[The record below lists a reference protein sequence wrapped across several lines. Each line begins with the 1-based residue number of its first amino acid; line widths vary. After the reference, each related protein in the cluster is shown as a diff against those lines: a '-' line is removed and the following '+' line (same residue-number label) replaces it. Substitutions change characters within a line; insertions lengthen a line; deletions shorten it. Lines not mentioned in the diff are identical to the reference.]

1 MPSKTYRLSTPSTE
15 QRKERSLEDEAN
27 NLYLLREK
35 AAHIAKAARSATI
48 ANILA
53 PLLCI
58 PAFGDEVRPMRLH
71 IWLAYMFVAVTVR
84 TWIVYKLEHKAENIS
99 NPQRDLKMISFAMAI
114 VGFGWGLG
122 WVLMAPDLEMVNRM
136 IYVYMIT
143 AAMVGG
149 MFAYSVNKVTFYAFT
164 LPIMIPSLSTALWSM
179 DIFPWTFSVGLA
191 TLYIVVLSIS
201 KSFSETFEDSVRLR
215 FRNERLYQELANE
228 RDQSIAANVA
238 KSKFI
243 AVASHD
249 LRQPMHAV
257 NVYLDIVD
265 VDNFPEQDKL
275 LLGKIKNSITSLNSM
290 FDSLLNI
297 SKLDAHVTPI
307 NNRVFSLQEL
317 ANTLRDLNETRAK
330 SKGLTFK
337 ISCLDLNVCGDKLLL
352 QQIIGNLISNAI
364 QYTETGSIEIKL
376 ITQNDCLV
384 VEVIDTGCGVDDM
397 EQQHIFGEFYRAD
410 RTRSLHDGLGLG
422 LSIVQR
428 LCGLIGADVYLFSK
442 LGEGSK
448 FVVTTPYLVSSS
460 DETLAISETSLKPLQ
475 THRILQGKYIGVIED
490 NPIIIDAYRQTLASE
505 GAFVY
510 VLSESESELDAQ
522 LESINRIDCIL
533 SDYRLSQSTGDVLI
547 QKIRENYNEE
557 IPAIIVT
564 ADTSPSHFNLFAKL
578 NVQVLHKPVSFQEV
592 AQVIRRLVDVR

>member
-1 MPSKTYRLSTPSTE
+1 MPDDSKYARVGEVQS
-15 QRKERSLEDEAN
+15 N
-27 NLYLLREK
+27 NFYLLREK
-35 AAHIAKAARSATI
+35 ASHITKAARSATV
-48 ANILA
+48 ANVLA

-58 PAFGDEVRPMRLH
+58 PAFKDEVRPMHLGV
-71 IWLAYMFVAVTVR
+71 WLTYMFVVVVVR
-84 TWIVYKLEHKAENIS
+84 TWIVFNLKFESKDIVD
-99 NPQRDLKMISFAMAI
+99 PQHNLNLMTFALASMGI
-114 VGFGWGLG
+114 GWGMG
-122 WVLMAPDLEMVNRM
+122 WVLMAPDLLLVNRV

-143 AAMVGG
+143 VALMGS
-149 MFAYSVNKVTFYAFT
+149 MFAYSVHKPTFYTFT
-164 LPIMIPSLSTALWSM
+164 LPIMIPSLTTGLWSV

-191 TLYIVVLSIS
+191 TVYIVVLGIS
-201 KSFSETFEDSVRLR
+201 KSFSQTFEDSVRLR

-228 RDQSIAANVA
+228 RDQSVAANVA

-257 NVYLDIVD
+257 NVYLDIVNA
-265 VDNFPEQDKL
+265 DNFPEHDKL
-275 LLGKIKNSITSLNSM
+275 LLTKIKSSVTSLNSM

-297 SKLDAHVTPI
+297 SKLDAHVTPV
-307 NNRVFSLQEL
+307 NNRTFGLQEL
-317 ANTLRDLNETRAK
+317 ANTLRDLYETRAK
-330 SKGLTFK
+330 NKGLIFK
-337 ISCLDLNVCGDKLLL
+337 ISFLDLNVCGDKLLL

-364 QYTETGSIEIKL
+364 QYTETGSVAVKL
-376 ITQNDCLV
+376 ITQNDRLA
-384 VEVIDTGCGVDDM
+384 VEVVDTGCGVDDS
-397 EQQHIFGEFYRAD
+397 EKQHIFGEFYRAD

-428 LCGLIGADVYLFSK
+428 LCSLIGADVYLLSK

-448 FVVTTPYLVSSS
+448 FVVTTPYVASSS
-460 DETLAISETSLKPLQ
+460 DQSFEVAEASLKPLN

-505 GAFVY
+505 GAYVY
-510 VLSESESELDAQ
+510 VLSESEPELDAQ

-547 QKIRENYNEE
+547 QKIRESYNKE

-578 NVQVLHKPVSFQEV
+578 NVQVLHKPISFQEV
-592 AQVIRRLVDVR
+592 AQAIRKLVEIK

>member
-1 MPSKTYRLSTPSTE
+1 MPDDSKDAR
-15 QRKERSLEDEAN
+15 EDRVQSN
-27 NLYLLREK
+27 NFYLLREK
-35 AAHIAKAARSATI
+35 ASHITKAARSATI
-48 ANILA
+48 ANVLA

-58 PAFGDEVRPMRLH
+58 PAFKDEVKPMHLG
-71 IWLAYMFVAVTVR
+71 IWLTYMFVVVVVR
-84 TWIVYKLEHKAENIS
+84 TWIVFKLKFKSEEII
-99 NPQRDLKMISFAMAI
+99 NPQQNLTRMTLTLGSMGI
-114 VGFGWGLG
+114 GWGMG
-122 WVLMAPDLEMVNRM
+122 WVLMAPDLLMINRV

-143 AAMVGG
+143 AALMGS
-149 MFAYSVNKVTFYAFT
+149 MFAYSVHKPTFYAFT
-164 LPIMIPSLSTALWSM
+164 LPIMIPSLTTTLWSV
-179 DIFPWTFSVGLA
+179 DLFPWTFSVGMA
-191 TLYIVVLSIS
+191 TVYMVVLGIS
-201 KSFSETFEDSVRLR
+201 KSFSQTFEDSVRLR
-215 FRNERLYQELANE
+215 FRNESLYQELANE

-243 AVASHD
+243 AIASHD

-257 NVYLDIVD
+257 NVYLDIVNAN
-265 VDNFPEQDKL
+265 NFPEQEKL
-275 LLGKIKNSITSLNSM
+275 LLTKIKSSVTSLNSM

-307 NNRVFSLQEL
+307 NNRVFALQDF
-317 ANTLRDLNETRAK
+317 ANTLRDLYETRAK
-330 SKGLTFK
+330 NKGLIFK
-337 ISCLDLNVCGDKLLL
+337 VSSLDLNVCGDKLLL
-352 QQIIGNLISNAI
+352 QQIVGNLISNAI
-364 QYTETGSIEIKL
+364 QYTETGTVEIKF
-376 ITQNDCLV
+376 ITQNDRLT
-384 VEVIDTGCGVDDM
+384 VEIVDTGCGVDDS

-428 LCGLIGADVYLFSK
+428 LCSLIGADMYLLST

-448 FVVTTPYLVSSS
+448 FVVTTPYFASSS
-460 DETLAISETSLKPLQ
+460 DESFEVAEASSAPLN

-505 GAFVY
+505 GAYVY
-510 VLSESESELDAQ
+510 VLSEFELDAQ

-592 AQVIRRLVDVR
+592 AQAIRKLVEVK

>member
-1 MPSKTYRLSTPSTE
+1 MPNESRNTRVE
-15 QRKERSLEDEAN
+15 EDQSN
-27 NLYLLREK
+27 NFYLLREK
-35 AAHIAKAARSATI
+35 ASHITKAARSATI
-48 ANILA
+48 ANVLA

-58 PAFGDEVRPMRLH
+58 PAFKDEVRPIHLG
-71 IWLAYMFVAVTVR
+71 IWLTYMLVVVAAR
-84 TWIVYKLEHKAENIS
+84 TWIVFRLEFESKDIVD
-99 NPQRDLKMISFAMAI
+99 PQRNLNLMTFALASMG
-114 VGFGWGLG
+114 VGWGMG
-122 WVLMAPDLEMVNRM
+122 WVLMAPDLLLVNRV
-136 IYVYMIT
+136 IYLYMISV
-143 AAMVGG
+143 ALMGS
-149 MFAYSVNKVTFYAFT
+149 MFAYSVHKPTFYTFT
-164 LPIMIPSLSTALWSM
+164 LPIMIPSLTTGLWSV
-179 DIFPWTFSVGLA
+179 DIFPWTFSVGLVSV
-191 TLYIVVLSIS
+191 YIVVLGIS
-201 KSFSETFEDSVRLR
+201 KSFSQTFEDSVRLR

-265 VDNFPEQDKL
+265 VDSFPEQDKL

-307 NNRVFSLQEL
+307 NNRFFSLQEL

-330 SKGLTFK
+330 NKGLTFK
-337 ISCLDLNVCGDKLLL
+337 ISCLDLNVFGDKLFL
-352 QQIIGNLISNAI
+352 QQIVGNLISNAI
-364 QYTETGSIEIKL
+364 QYTEAGSIEVKL
-376 ITQNDCLV
+376 ISQDGCLA
-384 VEVIDTGCGVDDM
+384 VEVIDTGCGIEES

-428 LCGLIGADVYLFSK
+428 LCGLIGAEVRLYSK
-442 LGEGSK
+442 LGEGSQ
-448 FVVTTPYLVSSS
+448 FVVVTPYLVSAS
-460 DETLAISETSLKPLQ
+460 DERIDVSEASLKPLH

-490 NPIIIDAYRQTLASE
+490 NPIIVDAYRQTLASE
-505 GAFVY
+505 GAYVY
-510 VLSESESELDAQ
+510 VLSEFESELGVQ
-522 LESINRIDCIL
+522 LENIDHIDCIL

-547 QKIRENYNEE
+547 QQIRESYNEE

-592 AQVIRRLVDVR
+592 AQAIRKLVEFK